1 MWPFNSPYHETIRN
15 HRTCVRVCTPA
26 KGELQCLGDG
36 HQFKYLNLSLETV
49 QVFYIHVGSF
59 FVAFDL
65 HCKTFKIKSFFS
77 PNTNFFSLSNKTRNC
92 VLFCVWNLLSLTRK
106 WRVKPLNPR
115 TFTIRDHEHVVGLA
129 SKWASDFSLVLK
141 YFYPLSWQ
149 DFQTQTMYKLYI
161 HSQLTYIYRLFAA
174 LWFSK
179 LFKLS
184 GVVVLVCV
192 CCSCALCWLITFNR

>member
-1 MWPFNSPYHETIRN
+1 MWPFNSPCHETIRN
-15 HRTCVRVCTPA
+15 HRTCVHVCTPA

-36 HQFKYLNLSLETV
+36 HQFKYLNLSLEIV
-49 QVFYIHVGSF
+49 QVFYYMHTCRFLFCCFWPSLQNFQNKKF
-59 FVAFDL
+59 FQP
-65 HCKTFKIKSFFS
+65 KYE
-77 PNTNFFSLSNKTRNC
+77 FFSLSNKTRNC

-115 TFTIRDHEHVVGLA
+115 TFTIWNHEHVVGLA

-161 HSQLTYIYRLFAA
+161 QSHTHIDSLPLYDFRSYSNYL
-174 LWFSK
+174 L
-179 LFKLS
+179 LS
-184 GVVVLVCV
+184 LVCV
-192 CCSCALCWLITFNR
+192 CCSCVLCWLITFNR